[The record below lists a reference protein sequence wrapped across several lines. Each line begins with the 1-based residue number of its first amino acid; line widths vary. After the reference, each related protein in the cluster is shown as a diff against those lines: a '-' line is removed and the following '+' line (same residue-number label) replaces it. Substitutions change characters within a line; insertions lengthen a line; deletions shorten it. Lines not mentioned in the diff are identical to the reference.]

1 MVAVVGVVAVGMSV
15 VVAGVWVMA
24 AASMLSNGSLVKE
37 REREREERGEKLT
50 AEARTSDVHTFATMG
65 ELHVGLG

>member
-37 REREREERGEKLT
+37 
-50 AEARTSDVHTFATMG
+50 
-65 ELHVGLG
+65 